1 MGETEHKISQ
11 YVDDTDIMLEGDKNS
26 FEETIQIIETFWE
39 KLGLFL
45 NAGKSSAIWL
55 GNRGNSAIRYIP
67 HLHMEWNQLK
77 FKILGIWFTID
88 LKDW

>member
-39 KLGLFL
+39 KFGLFL
-45 NAGKSSAIWL
+45 NAGKT
-55 GNRGNSAIRYIP
+55 SAIRLDNRRNSPIRYMP
-67 HLHMEWNQLK
+67 HLHMEWNPP
-77 FKILGIWFTID
+77 KIQNSWNLVY
-88 LKDW
+88 